1 MRRKIL
7 IALGSLLALLLIL
20 LAVAVWYV
28 RSGRLDRL
36 IESEIISSLAESGII
51 ARIGRTHLDLG
62 GYTITLENIQLETE
76 KEGKPFGS
84 IGSIEVSF
92 SVLDYFRQRL
102 SINSVRVTDPRLTV
116 EFDESGRL
124 NLESLRAP
132 ETKDGDT
139 EGQIKISGAR
149 IELVGGEIS
158 LVDRRRNIT
167 ADLRNLSISLT
178 PLDASLLSDKLN
190 HSLLFEFDK
199 AAAVYEG
206 RKIEN
211 LRSRIE
217 ADIRPENADLK
228 KIEIDSDLGKLIAS
242 GRIES
247 FKPFKYELNTRADVA
262 LAEIARLFASD
273 VKLDGR
279 VVFDGRVTGEADSYR
294 ASGSV
299 ESNSVTA
306 EGFRI
311 AGLRVGAEVNGKG
324 ADYDA
329 KAEGVGGSISGR
341 GISVGSVSLRDATI
355 KGNQSDLD
363 ATGAMALAS
372 LKSGNVTVNNLR
384 LRLSADTRSV
394 VLSQITASVLG
405 GSLAG
410 NATVALSGGQSKVD
424 VEFKSLD
431 LNQAATLASAKEVK
445 VRGTAA
451 GSARLAF
458 PGFNYKAATGR
469 IEARF
474 EGAISPPESME
485 ETLPARGEAVILA
498 SGKDLRIERAFA
510 RSEASEVTVTGTTD
524 WDGNANFQV
533 DFKSSDMAEAQSVID
548 AFGLMPEKVK
558 TEYGVALSGEGVFSG
573 RVDGKVSAPVVAGQ
587 LRLGEIKMHR
597 DPLDESS
604 GEVLGSF
611 EGRID
616 YAPDLFKIAD
626 GRLVRPDGTRAD
638 FTVNAPIGTENAISL
653 KAVMKDFDFAALVR
667 TATPEFKNFVGRG
680 VINGTV
686 DLRGLPGPRTLS
698 GTGLVSI
705 REAEFTVRSDEEGKE
720 PKRFSVPEFVGD
732 VRIENTVLKV
742 DDLRMQLGETRIT
755 GQGTFNLDTYQYS
768 INAEGKGLDLGE
780 LSRAASDSVS
790 LTGRADMK
798 ITGDG
803 KWDEW
808 SDIRLNATIQGENV
822 ALNGRDVGNAKLVAF
837 TDNGLLRIEATGKV
851 LDHEQTLAAVIDL
864 RDRKNYP
871 ITGSV
876 EFTDADIGPYL
887 ELISPNLRSISGRAT
902 GTINLSGP
910 LQDTDKIQATLTI
923 TKFELGGDISNGQ
936 RYTIANEGDLVVT
949 ATPAEIN
956 VERVTFVGDGT
967 SVTIEGIISRDDAAK
982 SNLAVTGEL
991 NLRLVSSLT
1000 DTIFTTGV
1008 AQLQASI
1015 RGSLDSPRLLGSV
1028 DLKDVGLRVTNIPL
1042 TIARGT
1048 GRIRFTSDQAL
1059 IENFAAASSGGG
1071 TLKLAGGAALVGLVP
1086 DRWRIEVTAD
1096 GVGMEYPRDT
1106 QTIFDGTIAL
1116 QGNRRA
1122 QVVTGDID
1130 IRRASYQKEL
1140 TFEELIATGGP
1151 FSSEFVDIGPGNKGG
1166 PGAPINVDVRVN
1178 ADQTLIVR
1186 NNLADAEGS
1195 AYLHIRG
1202 PLSDPVVSGRVVLT
1216 HGFLEFRNDRY
1227 ELTRGV
1233 ITFPARRRAS
1243 PVLDL
1248 QAEVDITGYRISV
1261 TFSGS
1266 MEKPEITLTSD
1277 PNLPETDIIS
1287 LITTGSLAT
1296 AGTTAGLVKQSGL
1309 GLAQSL
1315 LSASLS
1321 QQLSKGTQRL
1331 FGLSRLSIDPLIVG
1345 GSSDPTARVTIGQR
1359 VTKNLTITYSQNLT
1373 STSAG
1378 FERIILVEYR
1388 LTNRFSVV
1396 AFRNERNEVGF
1407 DVRVRKRF

>member
-20 LAVAVWYV
+20 LAWAVWYV

-36 IESEIISSLAESGII
+36 IESEIIASLAESGTR
-51 ARIGRTHLDLG
+51 ATIGRTHLDLG
-62 GYTITLENIQLETE
+62 GYTITLENIHLETE
-76 KEGKPFGS
+76 KEGKPFGR
-84 IGSIEVSF
+84 IGSVEVQF

-102 SINSVRVTDPRLTV
+102 SINRVRITDPRLTV
-116 EFDESGRL
+116 EFDEKGRL

-132 ETKDGDT
+132 EKKDK
-139 EGQIKISGAR
+139 EESQIKISGAI
-149 IELVGGEIS
+149 IELTGGEIS
-158 LVDRRRNIT
+158 LVDRHRNIT
-167 ADLRNLSISLT
+167 ADLRNLSVSLS
-178 PLDASLLSDKLN
+178 PLDTSTLSDKLN
-190 HSLLFEFDK
+190 HALLFEFDR
-199 AAAVYEG
+199 ATALYEG
-206 RKIEN
+206 RKVEN

-217 ADIRPENADLK
+217 ADIRADDADVK
-228 KIEIDSDLGKLIAS
+228 KLEIDSELGKFTAS
-242 GRIES
+242 GRVES
-247 FKPFKYELNTRADVA
+247 FKPFKYEFNARADLS
-262 LAEIARLFASD
+262 LAEIARLLGSN

-279 VVFDGRVTGEADSYR
+279 AVFDGRVAGEGDAYR
-294 ASGSV
+294 ASGNI
-299 ESNSVTA
+299 ESRSLAA
-306 EGFRI
+306 EGFRV
-311 AGLRVGAEVNGKG
+311 ASLRVGAEVSGKG
-324 ADYDA
+324 AEYDA
-329 KAEGVGGSISGR
+329 KAEGVGGAISGR
-341 GISVGSVSLRDATI
+341 GVSVSSVSLRDAI
-355 KGNQSDLD
+355 INGNQSDLD
-363 ATGAMALAS
+363 ATGALVLAS
-372 LKSGNVTVNNLR
+372 LKSGNVTLSGLR
-384 LRLSADTRSV
+384 MRVSADSRSIA
-394 VLSQITASVLG
+394 LSQISASVLG
-405 GSLAG
+405 GSLTGDAAIAV
-410 NATVALSGGQSKVD
+410 NGGQSKVEM
-424 VEFKSLD
+424 EFRALD

-451 GSARLAF
+451 GTARLTF
-458 PGFNYKAATGR
+458 PGFDYKAATGR

-474 EGAISPPESME
+474 EGAVSPPESEE
-485 ETLPARGEAVILA
+485 ETLPARGEAVVLA
-498 SGKDLRIERAFA
+498 TGREFRIERAFVRTA
-510 RSEASEVTVTGTTD
+510 ASEVVASGAAD
-524 WDGNANFQV
+524 WDGNINVEV
-533 DFKSSDMAEAQSVID
+533 DFKSSDMAEAQRVID
-548 AFGLMPEKVK
+548 AFGLMPEKVQAD
-558 TEYGVALSGEGVFSG
+558 YGFALAGEGKFNG
-573 RVDGKVSAPVVAGQ
+573 RMGGKISAPHVTGQ
-587 LRLGEIKMHR
+587 LGLGEIKMRR
-597 DPLDESS
+597 DPLDAES
-604 GEVLGSF
+604 GETLGSF
-611 EGRID
+611 DGRID
-616 YAPDLFKIAD
+616 YSPDLLKIDD
-626 GRLVRPDGTRAD
+626 GRLARPDGTRAD
-638 FTVNAPIGTENAISL
+638 FSLNAPIEVKNAIAV

-667 TATPEFKNFVGRG
+667 TAAPEFKDFVERG

-686 DLRGLPGPRTLS
+686 DLKGLPNSRTLS
-698 GTGLVSI
+698 GTGQVSI
-705 REAEFTVRSDEEGKE
+705 RDAGFSVRSDEEGKE

-742 DDLRMQLGETRIT
+742 DDLRMQIGDARIA
-755 GQGTFNLDTYQYS
+755 GQGTFNLDTYEYA

-790 LTGRADMK
+790 LAGRADVTV
-798 ITGDG
+798 IGDG

-808 SDIRLNATIQGENV
+808 SDIRLRATIQGRSV
-822 ALNGRDVGNAKLVAF
+822 ALNGRDIGDAKLTAF
-837 TDNGLLRIEATGKV
+837 TDNGLLRIEATGRV
-851 LDHEQTLAAVIDL
+851 LEREQTLAAVVDL

-887 ELISPNLRSISGRAT
+887 ELISPNLRGISGRAT
-902 GTINLSGP
+902 GAIKLSGP
-910 LQDTDKIQATLTI
+910 LQDTDKIQAVLTV
-923 TKFELGGDISNGQ
+923 TRFEAGGDISDGQ
-936 RYTIANEGDLVVT
+936 RYIIANEGDLVVT
-949 ATPAEIN
+949 ATPAEIK
-956 VERVTFVGDGT
+956 VERVTLIGEGT
-967 SVTIEGIISRDDAAK
+967 SVTVEGVISRDDAAK
-982 SNLAVTGEL
+982 SNLSVTGEL
-991 NLRLVSSLT
+991 NLRLVSSFI
-1000 DTIFTTGV
+1000 DTVSMSGV

-1015 RGSLDSPRLLGSV
+1015 RGSLQSPRLLGSV
-1028 DLKDVGLRVTNIPL
+1028 DLKDVGLRITNIPL
-1042 TIARGT
+1042 TVARGS
-1048 GRIRFTSDQAL
+1048 GRVRFTSDQAL
-1059 IENFAAASSGGG
+1059 IENFTASSAGGG
-1071 TLKLAGGAALVGLVP
+1071 TLQLAGGAALVGLVP

-1106 QTIFDGTIAL
+1106 QTVFDGTLAL

-1122 QVVTGDID
+1122 QVVTGDIE
-1130 IRRASYQKEL
+1130 IRRAAYQKEL

-1166 PGAPINVDVRVN
+1166 PGAPVNVDVRVN

-1233 ITFPARRRAS
+1233 ITFPARRKAS

-1248 QAEVDITGYRISV
+1248 QAEVDITGHRISI
-1261 TFSGS
+1261 TFSGA
-1266 MEKPEITLTSD
+1266 MEKPEITLRSD
-1277 PNLPETDIIS
+1277 PSLPETDIIS
-1287 LITTGSLAT
+1287 LITTGALAT
-1296 AGTTAGLVKQSGL
+1296 EGTTAGLVKQSGL

-1345 GSSDPTARVTIGQR
+1345 AGNDPTARVTIGQR
-1359 VTKNLTITYSQNLT
+1359 VAKNLTITYSQNLT

>member
-20 LAVAVWYV
+20 LAWAVWYV

-36 IESEIISSLAESGII
+36 VEGEIISGLAESGIS

-62 GYTITLENIQLETE
+62 GYTITLENIQLDTE

-84 IGSIEVSF
+84 IGSIEVEF

-102 SINSVRVTDPRLTV
+102 SINRIRVTDPRLTV
-116 EFDESGRL
+116 EFDETGRL

-132 ETKDGDT
+132 EKKD
-139 EGQIKISGAR
+139 EGSESQIKISGAL

-158 LVDRRRNIT
+158 LIDRHRNIT

-178 PLDASLLSDKLN
+178 PLAGSALSDKLN
-190 HSLLFEFDK
+190 HALVFEFDK

-206 RKIEN
+206 RKIESI
-211 LRSRIE
+211 RSRIE
-217 ADIRPENADLK
+217 ADIRPENADVK
-228 KIEIDSDLGKLIAS
+228 KFEIDSDIGKLIAS

-247 FKPFKYELNTRADVA
+247 YKPFKYELNTRADVA

-273 VKLDGR
+273 VRLDGR
-279 VVFDGRVTGEADSYR
+279 AVFDGRIAGEGDQYQ

-299 ESNSVTA
+299 ESNSLAA

-311 AGLRVGAEVNGKG
+311 ASLRVGAKVAGKG
-324 ADYDA
+324 AEYDA
-329 KAEGVGGSISGR
+329 KAEGGSGSIIGR
-341 GISVGSVSLRDATI
+341 GISIGSLSLRDATI
-355 KGNQSDLD
+355 KGRESDFD
-363 ATGAMALAS
+363 ATGALALGS
-372 LKSGNVTVNNLR
+372 LKSGNVTVSGLR
-384 LRLSADTRSV
+384 MHLSADTDRV
-394 VLSQITASVLG
+394 TLSQITAAALG
-405 GSLAG
+405 GSISG
-410 NATVALSGGQSKVD
+410 NAVVALKGGQSKVD

-431 LNQAATLASAKEVK
+431 LNQAATLASAREVK

-451 GSARLAF
+451 GSARLVF

-469 IEARF
+469 IEALF
-474 EGAISPPESME
+474 EGAVSPPESTE
-485 ETLPARGEAVILA
+485 ETLPARGEVVLLA
-498 SGKDLRIERAFA
+498 SGKDFRIERAFA
-510 RSEASEVTVTGTTD
+510 RSDASEVTVSGTAD
-524 WDGNANFQV
+524 WDGNTNLQV
-533 DFKSSDMAEAQSVID
+533 DFKSRDMAEAQRVID

-558 TEYGVALSGEGVFSG
+558 TEYGVALSGEGAFTG
-573 RVDGKVSAPVVAGQ
+573 RVEGKVSAPLVAGQ
-587 LRLGEIKMHR
+587 LRLAEIKMHR

-616 YAPDLFKIAD
+616 YSPELFKIAD

-638 FTVNAPIGTENAISL
+638 FSVNAPVGTENAVSL
-653 KAVMKDFDFAALVR
+653 KAVMKDFDFASLVR
-667 TATPEFKNFVGRG
+667 TAAPEFKDFVGRG

-686 DLRGLPGPRTLS
+686 DLKGLPGPRTLS
-698 GTGLVSI
+698 GTGDVSI
-705 REAEFTVRSDEEGKE
+705 REAEFIVRSDEEGKE
-720 PKRFSVPEFVGD
+720 AKHFSVPEFVGE

-742 DDLRMQLGETRIT
+742 NDLRMQLGDTRIT
-755 GQGTFNLDTYQYS
+755 GQGTFNLDTYEYT

-798 ITGDG
+798 IVGDG

-837 TDNGLLRIEATGKV
+837 TENGLLRIEATGKV
-851 LDHEQTLAAVIDL
+851 LEHEQTLAAVVDL

-871 ITGSV
+871 ITGSI
-876 EFTDADIGPYL
+876 EFADADIGPYL

-902 GTINLSGP
+902 GTIKLSGP

-949 ATPAEIN
+949 ATPAEIK
-956 VERVTFVGDGT
+956 VGRVTFVGEGT
-967 SVTIEGIISRDDAAK
+967 SVTVEGIISRDDVAK
-982 SNLAVTGEL
+982 SNLALTGEL
-991 NLRLVSSLT
+991 NLRLVSSFT

-1028 DLKDVGLRVTNIPL
+1028 DLKDVGLRMTNIPL
-1042 TIARGT
+1042 TVTRGS
-1048 GRIRFTSDQAL
+1048 GRMRFTSDQAL
-1059 IENFAAASSGGG
+1059 IENFTASSSGGG
-1071 TLKLAGGAALVGLVP
+1071 TLKLSGGAALVGLVP
-1086 DRWRIEVTAD
+1086 DRWRIEITAD

-1106 QTIFDGTIAL
+1106 QTVFDGTIAL

-1130 IRRASYQKEL
+1130 VRRASYQKEL
-1140 TFEELIATGGP
+1140 TYEELLATGGP
-1151 FSSEFVDIGPGNKGG
+1151 FSSEFVDIGPGNRGG
-1166 PGAPINVDVRVN
+1166 PGAPINVDVRIN

-1202 PLSDPVVSGRVVLT
+1202 PLSDPIVSGRVVLT

-1261 TFSGS
+1261 AFSGT
-1266 MEKPEITLTSD
+1266 MEKPEITLHSD

-1287 LITTGSLAT
+1287 LITTGALAT
-1296 AGTTAGLVKQSGL
+1296 EGTTAGLVKQSGL

-1345 GSSDPTARVTIGQR
+1345 GNDPTARVTLGQR